1 MGNRLLEETG
11 ITFVAD
17 KSREFI
23 SQVREATSA
32 VGQFTSAAQEIGKA
46 STPHDVGFAIG
57 TTIAA
62 GASAAVGALAA
73 LAGAFT
79 AVAGATAYATSR
91 ALDYAEAVDRIQAV
105 TSLNADYAQ
114 KLYAGAA
121 IAGVGVN
128 VVTDAFGW
136 LANRMDA
143 AKQSSDDAFG
153 SMGSG
158 ADSAAK
164 ALRRLNEDHARTLED
179 TFRGLAEQQASMAA
193 QLENQNADYYRT
205 LGRMEEDYA
214 RDTIRSRE
222 EMQTQLAD
230 MAQAHADRMAD
241 MAKTL
246 AESEADYLQVNAD
259 AERDLNEQIS
269 EMRRRG
275 DEDVASI
282 QRKGNEEQERL
293 AQDLATTLAQIDEK
307 YAQKRESLMERI
319 ADPSTNPILR
329 AFYRSQLNSLGGQQS
344 AEAAAARAKYTA
356 QQAALKANTDFE
368 IAEVRRKLEEQEALE
383 RLKAEREAQNRQRDY
398 ARKLADLQ
406 AALAKENA
414 EYDKQL
420 QRTLAAN
427 ARREED
433 ARRSHDRQLEDLN
446 RAHAEQLA
454 AAQEQSAKL
463 QVETARRIEDERRQY
478 DRQLE
483 DMAASAG
490 GAAARMTPLQVAMQS
505 LGIDF
510 AAFSKMKPE
519 QQFDAL
525 RDAIERLGV
534 NAFPVLSDIFGPSRA
549 DEIMDFYDAMK
560 LADEVGAPFTQQ
572 DILDMQETQ
581 RQFNLIKLQA
591 DLLWAKIGR
600 DLMPIV
606 KELLAQFKEWWTQ
619 HGPEVDAMLRTFF
632 SDTVPKVV
640 QAIKDI
646 SKWVGQAVSD
656 VSKWV
661 DQAGRDIKQVSDDL
675 TAWFNEAGR
684 KVDFVL
690 LVMKTGIEEVG
701 RWLDKA
707 GQDVGRVIDWVNE
720 INRAIKGFFEGLAQS
735 MFDNSIM
742 GRIWNMVGGINGIKD
757 ALQHVTDDFQRFIDS
772 FRNVQLPWWLTPG
785 SPTPME
791 WGIRGITSAL
801 AKLDAQMP
809 VLNVAA
815 NVQEGTRYNAP
826 ASAQAIYQGARS
838 TTNTQTT
845 TVNMP
850 VTFSGG
856 VASGSEKR
864 IVDTLAAQLARAGVM
879 VTR

>member
-1 MGNRLLEETG
+1 MSNLLEETG
-11 ITFVAD
+11 ISFVAD

-23 SQVREATSA
+23 AQVKEATRS
-32 VGQFTSAAQEIGKA
+32 VGEFGTAAQEIGKA
-46 STPHDVGFAIG
+46 SGAYDVGFAIG
-57 TTIAA
+57 NTLAV
-62 GASAAVGALAA
+62 GATAAVGALAA
-73 LAGAFT
+73 LAGAVAT
-79 AVAGATAYATSR
+79 VAGGMAYAASR
-91 ALDYAEAVDRIQAV
+91 ALEYADSIDRVQSVSGLDAE
-105 TSLNADYAQ
+105 YAQ
-114 KLYAGAA
+114 KIYAGAA
-121 IAGVGVN
+121 IAGVAVN
-128 VVTDAFGW
+128 TVTDAFGW
-136 LANRMDA
+136 LRNKMDA
-143 AKQSSDDAFG
+143 AAQSADDAFG
-153 SMGSG
+153 GMSDG
-158 ADSAAK
+158 AAQAAK
-164 ALRRLNEDHARTLED
+164 ALRRLNEDHARTLDD
-179 TFRGLAEQQASMAA
+179 TSRGLAEQQAALVA
-193 QLENQNADYYRT
+193 QSENQNEDYYRT
-205 LGRMEEDYA
+205 LGRMEDDYA
-214 RDTIRSRE
+214 RDTERSRE

-230 MAQAHADRMAD
+230 MAQAHADRLAD
-241 MAKTL
+241 IAKNLSET
-246 AESEADYLQVNAD
+246 EADYLLANANN
-259 AERDLNEQIS
+259 ERDLNEQIAS
-269 EMRRRG
+269 IRQRAT
-275 DEDVASI
+275 EDIASI

-307 YAQKRESLMERI
+307 YAQKRESLMEKI

-344 AEAAAARAKYTA
+344 AEAAAARAKYSA
-356 QQAALKANTDFE
+356 QQAALKANNDFE
-368 IAEVRRKLEEQEALE
+368 IAEVQRKLSEEEALE
-383 RLKAEREAQNRQRDY
+383 RLKAERDAQNRQRDY

-406 AALAKENA
+406 ASLAKENA

-420 QRTLAAN
+420 QRLLQAN

-454 AAQEQSAKL
+454 AAVDQSAKL
-463 QVETARRIEDERRQY
+463 QAETARRIEDEKRQY

-490 GAAARMTPLQVAMQS
+490 GAATRMTPLQHAIKD

-510 AAFSKMKPE
+510 DTFMKMKPE
-519 QQFDAL
+519 EQFDVL
-525 RDAIERLGV
+525 RDAIEKLGG
-534 NAFPVLSDIFGPSRA
+534 NAFTVLSDMFGPSRA
-549 DEIMDFYDAMK
+549 SELMDFFETMSLVDQLGPLYS
-560 LADEVGAPFTQQ
+560 QQ
-572 DILDMQETQ
+572 DITDMKEAKK
-581 RQFNLIKLQA
+581 QFNLIKLEA
-591 DLLWAKIGR
+591 DILWSKIGR
-600 DLMPIV
+600 DLMPII
-606 KELLAQFKEWWTQ
+606 KELLDQFQLWWQ
-619 HGPEVDAMLRTFF
+619 KHGPEVAAMLHEFF
-632 SDTVPKVV
+632 EKTVPKVV
-640 QAIKDI
+640 EAIKEI
-646 SKWVGQAVSD
+646 AKWIGETVPKVTA
-656 VSKWV
+656 WV
-661 DQAGRDIKQVSDDL
+661 EQAGRDLKQVSDDL

-701 RWLDKA
+701 RWLDQA
-707 GQDVGRVIDWVNE
+707 GRDVGRIIDWVNE
-720 INRAIKGFFEGLAQS
+720 INRQIKGFFEGLAQS

-757 ALQHVTDDFQRFIDS
+757 ALQHVTDDFQRFIDG
-772 FRNVQLPWWLTPG
+772 FKNVQLPWWLTPG